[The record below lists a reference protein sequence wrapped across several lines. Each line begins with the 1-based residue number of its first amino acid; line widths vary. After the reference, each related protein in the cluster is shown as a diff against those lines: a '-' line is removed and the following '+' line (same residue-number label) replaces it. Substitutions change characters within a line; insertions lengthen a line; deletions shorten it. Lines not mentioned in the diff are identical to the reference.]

1 MGTFDKKPRGR
12 KGEGRAVLFKPVNLP
27 VDVLEDLRLFK
38 NIYEIAHSE
47 GKDQWGNPVPSKLS
61 YGQVLTHWMENVE
74 SFDPEIAGE
83 FAKAKRARKAAPV
96 TYPVN
101 PTEGDVWE
109 MEYFFTNDDGDEVKA
124 TPDACGTFIADMEG
138 FKATADSM
146 RLNGWSLINDAGI
159 EISAEQAKAIA
170 SIILSHRAST
180 GEETR

>member
-47 GKDQWGNPVPSKLS
+47 GKDQWGNPVPTKLS

-83 FAKAKRARKAAPV
+83 FGIVCLARGNDSCREIIQNDPFLKTIAADILLL
-96 TYPVN
+96 
-101 PTEGDVWE
+101 E
-109 MEYFFTNDDGDEVKA
+109 
-124 TPDACGTFIADMEG
+124 TPDDWKGISSTAVREAVRQMTELEKKLDGMVPEEIRGMLKKEG
-138 FKATADSM
+138 KYT
-146 RLNGWSLINDAGI
+146 
-159 EISAEQAKAIA
+159 
-170 SIILSHRAST
+170 
-180 GEETR
+180 